1 MLRRPFLEETKPYL
15 DGKAI
20 FGSNTNLSS
29 FFPFSSMAI
38 SGSFPISCY
47 FHHSKDYVLK

>member
-38 SGSFPISCY
+38 SGSFPVSCY
-47 FHHSKDYVLK
+47 IHHSKDYVLK